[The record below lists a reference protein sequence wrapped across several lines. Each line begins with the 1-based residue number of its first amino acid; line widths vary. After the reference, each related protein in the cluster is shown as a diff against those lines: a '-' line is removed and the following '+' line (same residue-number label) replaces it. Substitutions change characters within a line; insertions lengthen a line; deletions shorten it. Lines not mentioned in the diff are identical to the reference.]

1 MPEDA
6 PATKKARPGRLA
18 PGRQQYLQFR
28 QQYPDAL
35 LLFRMGDFYETFDD
49 DARTMARV
57 LDIALTA
64 RDVGGGVKAPLAGIP
79 HHALEAYL
87 GRLVEAGF
95 KVAICEQTSDP
106 AASRGIVD
114 RAVVRIVTPGTV
126 AEPGLLDQRQNN
138 FLAAAVADEN
148 SAGLARLDVTTSE
161 FVTSQLSHGELR
173 DEINRLRPAELLADE
188 AALRLLDGLKLDRV
202 AVRPLDASRLDPEL
216 ASDALLRHFQ
226 AATLEPF
233 GCVGKPM
240 AAVAAAAV
248 LEYLKQNQLGTAPQ
262 VTSLRTVTSGDHL
275 RLDHRALRDL
285 EVFEPLGG
293 RPGAPTLL
301 SVVDRTRTAM
311 GGRLLRAWLGAP
323 LMDIAALQSRQD
335 AVGCLAG
342 AAVARGTVREALG
355 RVPDL
360 ERLTNRVRTF
370 TATPRDVAA
379 LGRGLAAVPELAR
392 ALDATGGSA
401 GGPADS
407 AVARTPAVGW
417 GARWTSLQPC
427 EDAAAL
433 ISAAIADGPPVTA
446 GDGSAIRP
454 GFDRAL
460 DEVRS
465 LSGEAR
471 SHIAAIEAEARERT
485 GIKSLKVGYN
495 KVFGYYIEV
504 SKSNLARVPS
514 EWERRQTLVN
524 GERFVT
530 PALKEYESQ
539 VLTARD
545 RISDL
550 ERALFR
556 RVCAELAV
564 HAGRIMASAR
574 AIAEIDALASL
585 AEVAA
590 GNGWVRPALD
600 QGDTVRIKGG
610 RHPIVEAALGP
621 GRFVPND
628 TELSNSGEQV
638 LIITGPNMSGKS
650 TYIRQVAAL
659 VLLAQTGSFIP
670 AESAR
675 IGVVDR
681 IFTRAGL
688 SDDIAG
694 GRSTFMTEMVETAAV
709 LNQATPRSLAVL
721 DEIGRGTSTYDGLA
735 IARAVAEHIHN
746 NPRISCKT
754 LFATHYH
761 EMTALAD
768 VLPRAANYRVA
779 VSEEGSAVVFLHR
792 IVPGGA
798 DRSYGV
804 HVARLA
810 GLPLPV
816 ITRAWQLLEEM
827 EKGAGRPVG
836 GAGGKS
842 PGPARDGPAAQL
854 ALFPAFSPVL
864 AELAGLDVNSMTP
877 LDALNALFRLQERAR
892 GPDGPSSPAG
902 KNSPPARPET

>member
-1 MPEDA
+1 MPEGA
-6 PATKKARPGRLA
+6 PTKKARPGRLA

-79 HHALEAYL
+79 YPALEAYL

-138 FLAAAVADEN
+138 FLAAAVADED

-173 DEINRLRPAELLADE
+173 DEIDRLRPAELLADE
-188 AALRLLDGLKLDRV
+188 AALRLLDGLTLDRV
-202 AVRPLDASRLDPEL
+202 AVRSLEASQLDPGD
-216 ASDALLRHFQ
+216 AAAALLRHFQ

-233 GCVGKPM
+233 GCDGKPM

-248 LEYLKQNQLGTAPQ
+248 LEYLRQTQLGAAPQ
-262 VTSLRTVTSGDHL
+262 VTSLRTTTPGDHM

-311 GGRLLRAWLGAP
+311 GGRLLRSWLGAP
-323 LMDIAALQSRQD
+323 LMDVAALESRQD
-335 AVGCLAG
+335 AVAGLAG
-342 AAVARGTVREALG
+342 AAVARGSVREALAK
-355 RVPDL
+355 VPDL

-407 AVARTPAVGW
+407 AAPRQAGAGAPTPAAGW
-417 GARWTSLQPC
+417 GARWSSLQPC

-600 QGDTVRIKGG
+600 EGDTVRIKGG
-610 RHPIVEAALGP
+610 RHPVVEAALGP

-628 TELSNSGEQV
+628 TELSNSGEQI

-650 TYIRQVAAL
+650 TYIRQAAAL

-694 GRSTFMTEMVETAAV
+694 GRSTFMTEMVETAAI
-709 LNQATPRSLAVL
+709 L
-721 DEIGRGTSTYDGLA
+721 
-735 IARAVAEHIHN
+735 
-746 NPRISCKT
+746 
-754 LFATHYH
+754 
-761 EMTALAD
+761 
-768 VLPRAANYRVA
+768 
-779 VSEEGSAVVFLHR
+779 
-792 IVPGGA
+792 
-798 DRSYGV
+798 
-804 HVARLA
+804 
-810 GLPLPV
+810 
-816 ITRAWQLLEEM
+816 
-827 EKGAGRPVG
+827 
-836 GAGGKS
+836 
-842 PGPARDGPAAQL
+842 
-854 ALFPAFSPVL
+854 
-864 AELAGLDVNSMTP
+864 
-877 LDALNALFRLQERAR
+877 
-892 GPDGPSSPAG
+892 
-902 KNSPPARPET
+902 